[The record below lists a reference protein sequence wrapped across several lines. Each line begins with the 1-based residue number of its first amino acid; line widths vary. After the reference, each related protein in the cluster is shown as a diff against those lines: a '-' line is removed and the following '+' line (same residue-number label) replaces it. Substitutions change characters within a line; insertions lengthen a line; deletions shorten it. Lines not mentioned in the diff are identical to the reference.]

1 MGTASLILGICSVII
16 GMIPFCGT
24 IAFLPAII
32 GLILGIIDFI
42 NKKQLN
48 QPKTKALVGIILSTI
63 AITLIIFWLFLV
75 AVTTSSEDFDNTL
88 NKIQTEQT
96 TNTQSNEY

>member
-1 MGTASLILGICSVII
+1 MGMASLILGICSVII
-16 GMIPFCGT
+16 GIIPFCGT

-42 NKKQLN
+42 NKKQSR
-48 QPKTKALVGIILSTI
+48 QPKTKAIVGMILSII
-63 AITLIIFWLFLV
+63 AIVFIIFWLFLV

-88 NKIQTEQT
+88 NKTET
-96 TNTQSNEY
+96 TNSQTNGY